1 VIPNEYGLTSRE
13 AENHSREASIGE
25 DLYPRE
31 IERHLAAFVTQKIR
45 IMYKENSYF
54 RYV

>member
-1 VIPNEYGLTSRE
+1 VIPNENDLTSRE
-13 AENHSREASIGE
+13 VENHSREARIGE
-25 DLYPRE
+25 DLYARE
-31 IERHLAAFVTQKIR
+31 IERHVAAFVTQKIR